1 MTFITL
7 GLVCSE
13 NSTNLASEDTIVE
26 SLVTQGWI
34 AQMVERQTS
43 YLMVVGSNPTPTEV
57 FATSVSQVFA
67 SVNNPYID

>member
-13 NSTNLASEDTIVE
+13 DSTNLAVEDTVLE
-26 SLVTQGWI
+26 SLAPQGWI

-43 YLMVVGSNPTPTEV
+43 NLIVVGSNPPTTEV
-57 FATSVSQVFA
+57 FATSVSEVFA
-67 SVNNPYID
+67 SVNTPYID